1 MDQKKIWSAGQG
13 KETENEQEEICGQ
26 NYKPQ
31 LYLFQNSEFLKE
43 ENVKKRGGAVFKD
56 DD

>member
-13 KETENEQEEICGQ
+13 KETENEQKEICEQ